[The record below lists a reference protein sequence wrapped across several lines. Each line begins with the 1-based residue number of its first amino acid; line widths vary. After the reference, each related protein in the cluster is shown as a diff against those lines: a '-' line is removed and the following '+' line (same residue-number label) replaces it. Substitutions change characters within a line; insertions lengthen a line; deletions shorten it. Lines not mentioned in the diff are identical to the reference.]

1 MANCP
6 NEEDMACY
14 IDRLLP
20 EDEVG
25 QIERHL
31 LRCSR
36 CREIVEIVKSIISQ
50 ENGLK

>member
-20 EDEVG
+20 EDEVR
-25 QIERHL
+25 QVEEHL
-31 LRCSR
+31 LGCPR
-36 CREIVEIVKSIISQ
+36 CREIVAITRMIISQ

>member
-14 IDRLLP
+14 IDRLLF
-20 EDEVG
+20 EDEVS

-31 LRCSR
+31 LGCDR
-36 CREIVEIVKSIISQ
+36 CREIVAITKMIIIQ